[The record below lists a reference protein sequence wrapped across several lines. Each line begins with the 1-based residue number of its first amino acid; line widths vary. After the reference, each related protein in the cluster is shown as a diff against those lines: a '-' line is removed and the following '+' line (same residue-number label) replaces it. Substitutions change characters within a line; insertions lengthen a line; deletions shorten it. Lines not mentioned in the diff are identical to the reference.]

1 MTLFAVDVY
10 SGSADSIIQDSHA
23 QAVIVKAT
31 QGTYYVNPKCNHQW
45 DLTGQLGKLRG
56 LYHYA
61 GGGDP
66 VAEAQYF
73 IRNIKNYV
81 GQGVLAVDWEEGQNT
96 AWGNTNWVRQFVDE
110 VHKETGVWPMIYV
123 QASALDQV
131 ANCAND
137 CALWVADYPRQTNG
151 WTLPDMNVPSGAWS
165 TITGWQFTGDDM
177 DRDIFYL
184 DEAGWNKL
192 ANPSSSSSTTT
203 PSNPDTPKS
212 DTPSSNS
219 PSSSDPKSDTPSSS
233 QPVIIAPSDTDKYI
247 QGIVQQ
253 YGYDTETGVWGSG
266 YSNDNGVHFYVT
278 DTVYGR
284 KYRQEDA
291 DRLWMFLS
299 SKIKSLFQ
307 EMIEQHDQQSA
318 STDTSDTN
326 SSSDADKTKGDEI
339 S

>member
-1 MTLFAVDVY
+1 MTLYAVDVY

-45 DLTGQLGKLRG
+45 DLAGQLGKLRG

-73 IRNIKNYV
+73 ISNIKNYV
-81 GQGVLAVDWEEGQNT
+81 SQGVLAVDWEKSQNT

-137 CALWVADYPRQTNG
+137 CALWVANYPYQTNG
-151 WTLPDMNVPSGAWS
+151 WTLPDMNVSSGAWS
-165 TITGWQFTGDDM
+165 VITGWQFTGGDM

-192 ANPSSSSSTTT
+192 ANPSSTSSSTVTT
-203 PSNPDTPKS
+203 DPNTPKS
-212 DTPSSNS
+212 DTPNSGS
-219 PSSSDPKSDTPSSS
+219 PSSDSPTPSPTPVTQEKLIRQIVLEPGYDSDTG
-233 QPVIIAPSDTDKYI
+233 V
-247 QGIVQQ
+247 
-253 YGYDTETGVWGSG
+253 YGKG
-266 YSNDNGVHFYVT
+266 YSDDNGKTFHVT
-278 DTVYGR
+278 DT
-284 KYRQEDA
+284 
-291 DRLWMFLS
+291 
-299 SKIKSLFQ
+299 
-307 EMIEQHDQQSA
+307 
-318 STDTSDTN
+318 
-326 SSSDADKTKGDEI
+326 TKGRLYSQDKDAAKIGALVFDGILLKASNEKVYQI
-339 S
+339 TVDDSGKLQAIEKEEM